1 MGQIRR
7 QGEQFETHVIADK
20 YGNLLDYGPD
30 SGVVDAFGRQRVS
43 NPYTLFDST
52 MRFDKRSDQW
62 YEITTG
68 GATTNFLANASTLEL
83 KTTTASGDTVL
94 RRTKQRFPY
103 QPGKAMRHGEPVL
116 TPKGWKSIEELIIGD
131 EVFDGDGAI
140 TEVIGVYPQGE
151 RDIYRL
157 NFDDGSFI
165 DADGDHLWV
174 TLRRWDSATFK
185 KGDEYILTTKEM
197 IQEYGEQPLVYK
209 RWRIPCCPVL
219 QIERKDVDVDPYT
232 MGAILGDAHIAANG
246 SVTFTTADKEVLEY
260 LVCDRISDLASRY
273 AYGLNGLTASMRKYR
288 LEGKLFDSKS
298 VPNDYKFNCYE
309 TRLQVLRG
317 LMDTDGWIEKDKCC
331 YYASGSIN
339 LAEDV
344 AFLVRSLGGNAK
356 ITKKAT
362 PFYVNNQGVKIY
374 CSNSYKVTV
383 ISPVNPFRLTRK
395 AGQWRSKYRTSFDRY
410 VHSIEK
416 IDRDQATCIV
426 VKSDRHT
433 FLAKNHIVT
442 HNSLVAL
449 QSFVGAPLAPG
460 LIQEVGYF
468 DDNNG
473 VMVRASGTT
482 LQFVVR
488 SFTTGSVIEN
498 VVNQSAWNLET
509 FSALDFNKAQIFS
522 ADFEW
527 LGVGRV
533 RCGFVIDGSIVYC
546 HEFNHANVINRTYM
560 QTAILPL
567 SYRMSNTTAQASG
580 ATFQQICCSLLS
592 EGGYE
597 PDGATYSVNH
607 SLITV
612 PNVNGERVT
621 AGIRMAS
628 GRTGNVILPVKI
640 DIASESS
647 NVVAWKLRLNP
658 TLSGVTWAPAVNGRG
673 NVETITSASSVSGGT
688 IVNTGI
694 ISQGQSVNLNVDT
707 AIRLALGVNASGV
720 SDTLILTVDSEV
732 NSKALGQLGWV
743 EIV

>member
-43 NPYTLFDST
+43 NPYTLFDSS
-52 MRFDKRSDQW
+52 MRFDKRPDQW

-68 GATTNFLANASTLEL
+68 GATTNFLTNASTLEL
-83 KTTTASGDTVL
+83 KTTTAAGDTVL

-103 QPGKAMRHGEPVL
+103 QPGK
-116 TPKGWKSIEELIIGD
+116 
-131 EVFDGDGAI
+131 
-140 TEVIGVYPQGE
+140 
-151 RDIYRL
+151 
-157 NFDDGSFI
+157 
-165 DADGDHLWV
+165 
-174 TLRRWDSATFK
+174 
-185 KGDEYILTTKEM
+185 
-197 IQEYGEQPLVYK
+197 
-209 RWRIPCCPVL
+209 
-219 QIERKDVDVDPYT
+219 
-232 MGAILGDAHIAANG
+232 
-246 SVTFTTADKEVLEY
+246 
-260 LVCDRISDLASRY
+260 
-273 AYGLNGLTASMRKYR
+273 
-288 LEGKLFDSKS
+288 
-298 VPNDYKFNCYE
+298 
-309 TRLQVLRG
+309 
-317 LMDTDGWIEKDKCC
+317 
-331 YYASGSIN
+331 
-339 LAEDV
+339 
-344 AFLVRSLGGNAK
+344 
-356 ITKKAT
+356 
-362 PFYVNNQGVKIY
+362 
-374 CSNSYKVTV
+374 
-383 ISPVNPFRLTRK
+383 
-395 AGQWRSKYRTSFDRY
+395 
-410 VHSIEK
+410 
-416 IDRDQATCIV
+416 
-426 VKSDRHT
+426 
-433 FLAKNHIVT
+433 
-442 HNSLVAL
+442 SLVAL

-473 VMVRASGTT
+473 VMLRASGTT

-488 SFTTGSVIEN
+488 SFTTGSVVEN
-498 VVNQSAWNLET
+498 IADQSSWNLET
-509 FSALDFNKAQIFS
+509 FPALDFSKAQIFS

-533 RCGFVIDGSIVYC
+533 RCGFVIDGSVVYC

-567 SYRMSNTTAQASG
+567 SYRINNSTAQASG

-607 SLITV
+607 SLASV

-628 GRTGNVILPVKI
+628 GRTGNVILPVKV
-640 DIASESS
+640 DIASEST

>member
-20 YGNLLDYGPD
+20 YGNLLDYGAD
-30 SGVVDAFGRQRVS
+30 SGAVDAFGRQRVS

-52 MRFDKRSDQW
+52 MRFDKRPDQW

-68 GATTNFLANASTLEL
+68 GGNVNFLTNASTLQL
-83 KTTTASGDTVL
+83 RTTTASGDTVL

-103 QPGKAMRHGEPVL
+103 QPGK
-116 TPKGWKSIEELIIGD
+116 
-131 EVFDGDGAI
+131 
-140 TEVIGVYPQGE
+140 
-151 RDIYRL
+151 
-157 NFDDGSFI
+157 
-165 DADGDHLWV
+165 
-174 TLRRWDSATFK
+174 
-185 KGDEYILTTKEM
+185 
-197 IQEYGEQPLVYK
+197 
-209 RWRIPCCPVL
+209 
-219 QIERKDVDVDPYT
+219 
-232 MGAILGDAHIAANG
+232 
-246 SVTFTTADKEVLEY
+246 
-260 LVCDRISDLASRY
+260 
-273 AYGLNGLTASMRKYR
+273 
-288 LEGKLFDSKS
+288 
-298 VPNDYKFNCYE
+298 
-309 TRLQVLRG
+309 
-317 LMDTDGWIEKDKCC
+317 
-331 YYASGSIN
+331 
-339 LAEDV
+339 
-344 AFLVRSLGGNAK
+344 
-356 ITKKAT
+356 
-362 PFYVNNQGVKIY
+362 
-374 CSNSYKVTV
+374 
-383 ISPVNPFRLTRK
+383 
-395 AGQWRSKYRTSFDRY
+395 
-410 VHSIEK
+410 
-416 IDRDQATCIV
+416 
-426 VKSDRHT
+426 
-433 FLAKNHIVT
+433 
-442 HNSLVAL
+442 SLVAL

-488 SFTTGSVIEN
+488 SFTTGSVVET
-498 VVNQSAWNLET
+498 VVNQSDWNIET
-509 FSALDFNKAQIFS
+509 FPALDFSKAQIFA

-533 RCGFVIDGSIVYC
+533 RCGFVIDGSVVYC
-546 HEFNHANVINRTYM
+546 HEFNHANRLDKTYM

-567 SYRMSNTTAQASG
+567 SYRIFNSTAQASG

-607 SLITV
+607 SLASV
-612 PNVNGERVT
+612 PNTSGERVT

-658 TLSGVTWAPAVNGRG
+658 TLSGVTWAPADNGRG
-673 NVETITSASSVSGGT
+673 NVETITTASVVSGGT
-688 IVNTGI
+688 VVNTGI
-694 ISQGQSVNLNVDT
+694 ISQGQSVNLHIDT

-720 SDTLILTVDSEV
+720 SDTLVLTVNSEV

>member
-30 SGVVDAFGRQRVS
+30 SGAVDAFGRQRVS

-52 MRFDKRSDQW
+52 MRFDKRPDQW

-68 GATTNFLANASTLEL
+68 GGNVNFLTNASTLEL
-83 KTTTASGDTVL
+83 RTTTASGDTVL

-103 QPGKAMRHGEPVL
+103 QPGK
-116 TPKGWKSIEELIIGD
+116 
-131 EVFDGDGAI
+131 
-140 TEVIGVYPQGE
+140 
-151 RDIYRL
+151 
-157 NFDDGSFI
+157 
-165 DADGDHLWV
+165 
-174 TLRRWDSATFK
+174 
-185 KGDEYILTTKEM
+185 
-197 IQEYGEQPLVYK
+197 
-209 RWRIPCCPVL
+209 
-219 QIERKDVDVDPYT
+219 
-232 MGAILGDAHIAANG
+232 
-246 SVTFTTADKEVLEY
+246 
-260 LVCDRISDLASRY
+260 
-273 AYGLNGLTASMRKYR
+273 
-288 LEGKLFDSKS
+288 
-298 VPNDYKFNCYE
+298 
-309 TRLQVLRG
+309 
-317 LMDTDGWIEKDKCC
+317 
-331 YYASGSIN
+331 
-339 LAEDV
+339 
-344 AFLVRSLGGNAK
+344 
-356 ITKKAT
+356 
-362 PFYVNNQGVKIY
+362 
-374 CSNSYKVTV
+374 
-383 ISPVNPFRLTRK
+383 
-395 AGQWRSKYRTSFDRY
+395 
-410 VHSIEK
+410 
-416 IDRDQATCIV
+416 
-426 VKSDRHT
+426 
-433 FLAKNHIVT
+433 
-442 HNSLVAL
+442 SLVAL

-468 DDNNG
+468 DNNNG

-488 SFTTGSVIEN
+488 SFTTGSVLET
-498 VVNQSAWNLET
+498 VVNQSDWNIET
-509 FSALDFNKAQIFS
+509 FPALDFSKAQIFA

-533 RCGFVIDGSIVYC
+533 RCGFVIDGSVVYC
-546 HEFNHANVINRTYM
+546 HEFNHANRLDKTYM

-567 SYRMSNTTAQASG
+567 SYRIFNSTAQASG

-607 SLITV
+607 SLASV
-612 PNVNGERVT
+612 PNVSGERVT

-628 GRTGNVILPVKI
+628 GRTGNVILPVKV

-658 TLSGVTWAPAVNGRG
+658 TLSGVTWAPADNGRG
-673 NVETITSASSVSGGT
+673 NVETITTASAVSGGT

-694 ISQGQSVNLNVDT
+694 ISQGQSVNLTVDT

-720 SDTLILTVDSEV
+720 SDTLVLTVNSEV